1 MSRSLGDLV
10 AASVGVIYEPEILE
24 YDITPEDKF
33 IVLGSDGIFEF
44 LPNEDVVRII
54 VPYWKIGD
62 IQGACDVLAKEARA
76 RWV

>member
-44 LPNEDVVRII
+44 LANEDIVRIV

-62 IQGACDVLAKEARA
+62 I
-76 RWV
+76 